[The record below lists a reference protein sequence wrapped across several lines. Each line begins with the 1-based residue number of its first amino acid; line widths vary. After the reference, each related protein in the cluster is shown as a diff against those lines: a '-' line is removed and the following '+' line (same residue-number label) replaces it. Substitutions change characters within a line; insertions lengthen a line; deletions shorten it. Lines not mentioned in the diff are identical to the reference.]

1 MTVAGWV
8 WPANLRAALRHISA
22 CVDYTF
28 DDWDWDAVEA
38 ALPQTDWEP
47 LEHWYDY
54 PIIGSRTLT
63 VHLAHDD
70 GFEPV
75 GIRVEGELDE
85 VLAARIE
92 TIIALL
98 SDIRAAKT

>member
-1 MTVAGWV
+1 MTVEGWV
-8 WPANLRAALRHISA
+8 WPANLRTALRHISA
-22 CVDYTF
+22 WVDYTF

-38 ALPQTDWEP
+38 ALPQSSWDP
-47 LEHWYDY
+47 PEHWYDY

-63 VHLAHDD
+63 VYLAHDD

-75 GIRVEGELDE
+75 GVRVEGDLDE

-92 TIIALL
+92 TILGLL
-98 SDIRAAKT
+98 ADITAADT